1 MSENNDKRK
10 KNKSKYESLY
20 QKSVVS
26 ALSNNKT
33 KDKKSTTRKL
43 SDYNKFIKEHSSKF
57 TGPDRL
63 KKLSKM
69 WKKVKADKSE
79 SKDKIT
85 FVSKSETK
93 RSRAR
98 KRSKSQLNNIK
109 NKTSVKKTD
118 DEKKSNKKET
128 ITKSKK
134 SNNKDINKSKELVNK
149 RSRVS
154 KKTTIR
160 NVEKKDRNKLSA
172 KKDNKSRTEIEQ
184 NTKPKK
190 LRFFNYVEK

>member
-1 MSENNDKRK
+1 MSENNNKRK

-20 QKSVVS
+20 QKSLVS

-33 KDKKSTTRKL
+33 KDKKSTSRKL

-63 KKLSKM
+63 KKLSKL
-69 WKKVKADKSE
+69 WRKVKAEKKDKE
-79 SKDKIT
+79 KIT

-93 RSRAR
+93 RSQ
-98 KRSKSQLNNIK
+98 KRSQKRSPVKKIK
-109 NKTSVKKTD
+109 NNKISDKKD
-118 DEKKSNKKET
+118 T
-128 ITKSKK
+128 ITKIKQSD
-134 SNNKDINKSKELVNK
+134 NKDINKSKEMIKK

-154 KKTTIR
+154 KKTTK
-160 NVEKKDRNKLSA
+160 NVGKKDQNKTS
-172 KKDNKSRTEIEQ
+172 KHKDKSRTEIEQ
-184 NTKPKK
+184 NGKPKK